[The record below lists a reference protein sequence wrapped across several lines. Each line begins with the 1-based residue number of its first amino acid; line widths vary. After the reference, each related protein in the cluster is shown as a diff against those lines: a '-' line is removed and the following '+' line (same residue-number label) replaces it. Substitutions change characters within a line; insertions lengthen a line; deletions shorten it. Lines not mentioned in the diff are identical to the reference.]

1 MGTLAIHGHP
11 YRHNTFN
18 THQTSCMAP
27 RSLSALGTAQG
38 IVRPQR
44 TTDAEPRSPA
54 VSPGILDPS
63 PASATGATPRAARPP
78 RCSCL
83 PSPFA
88 STRSAEGEPGTQVG
102 LLEQGYAAAQVARG
116 VAERAAVPRNGK
128 REARDAS
135 RSTSRSSW
143 ARPRTSGSSCCG
155 ATWAAKLRQGWFL
168 TIPEAPVA
176 VVGRDGATYER
187 VHRRNSNIP
196 RA

>member
-1 MGTLAIHGHP
+1 MQPLA
-11 YRHNTFN
+11 
-18 THQTSCMAP
+18 QA
-27 RSLSALGTAQG
+27 SARAYCLRRWAS
-38 IVRPQR
+38 R
-44 TTDAEPRSPA
+44 TTRFPGFSCPNGVGAAPA

-63 PASATGATPRAARPP
+63 PASATGATSRAARPP
-78 RCSCL
+78 RCSRL

-102 LLEQGYAAAQVARG
+102 LLEQGYAAVQVARG

-155 ATWAAKLRQGWFL
+155 GSWATWAAKLRQGWFL
-168 TIPEAPVA
+168 TIPEASAA
-176 VVGRDGATYER
+176 VVGRNGVTYER
-187 VHRRNSNIP
+187 VQRRNSNIP
-196 RA
+196 